1 MTLTLQEIS
10 DRLEITET
18 ITRYSYGLD
27 QRRWEEWDLAFTE
40 DAVIDFSAFG
50 MATHSPAE
58 LRKIFSQGDPVRISG
73 QHLLSNIV
81 IRLDGD
87 TATTH
92 AEFTM
97 VTLARVEGTDLV
109 RRARAGGWYEDQL
122 VRTGAGWRITRH
134 AGYGKW
140 NQFEAVPAE
149 QAVFGVGAR

>member
-1 MTLTLQEIS
+1 MTWTLQEIS

-27 QRRWEEWDLAFTE
+27 QRRWEEWDLAFTD

-50 MATHSPAE
+50 MTPASPADV
-58 LRKIFSQGDPVRISG
+58 RQIFSQGDPLRISG

-97 VTLARVEGTDLV
+97 VTLARVEGTRLV

-122 VRTGAGWRITRH
+122 VRSDAGWRIRRH
-134 AGYGKW
+134 TGYGKW
-140 NQFEAVPAE
+140 NQLEEIPAGE
-149 QAVFGVGAR
+149 AVFGGAG

>member
-1 MTLTLQEIS
+1 MTLTVQEIS

-27 QRRWEEWDLAFTE
+27 QRLWEEWDLAFTD

-50 MATHSPAE
+50 MSTHSPAE
-58 LRKIFSQGDPVRISG
+58 LREIFSQGDALRISG

-81 IRLDGD
+81 IRLDRD
-87 TATTH
+87 TAQTH

-97 VTLARVEGTDLV
+97 VTLARVEGTESV

-122 VRTGAGWRITRH
+122 VRTGAGWRIRRH

-140 NQFEAVPAE
+140 NQLEEIPAD
-149 QAVFGVGAR
+149 QAVFGVGR

>member
-10 DRLEITET
+10 DRLEISET

-27 QRRWEEWDLAFTE
+27 QRRWEEWDLAFTD

-50 MATHSPAE
+50 LAPVAPAE
-58 LRKIFSQGDPVRISG
+58 LRKTFSQGDPVRISG

-87 TATTH
+87 TASTH

-97 VTLARVEGTDLV
+97 VTLARIEGTELV

-122 VRTGAGWRITRH
+122 VRTEVGWRIRRH
-134 AGYGKW
+134 TGYGKW
-140 NQFEAVPAE
+140 NQFEVVPIE
-149 QAVFGVGAR
+149 QAVFGGGR